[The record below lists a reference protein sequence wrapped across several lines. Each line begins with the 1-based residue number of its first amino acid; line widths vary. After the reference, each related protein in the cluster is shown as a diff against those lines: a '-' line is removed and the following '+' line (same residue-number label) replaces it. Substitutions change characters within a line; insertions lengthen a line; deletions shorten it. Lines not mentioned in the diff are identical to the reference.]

1 MGWNRFGANGL
12 SGFQAYSAKPS
23 SRFSYLYLI
32 VSIKFASTI
41 HILSTFNLAHCLL
54 VCKYLYKKQSCR
66 MKFFQKILK
75 KSLAQKF
82 IRIFY
87 LLIEYKAINYISAA
101 EDSAKMLHLGC
112 KNELI
117 NDSQS
122 TSAILATVEKSTQLS
137 KELQHIKSVLIL
149 LAQMV
154 SLNSNLVFIWNR
166 A

>member
-1 MGWNRFGANGL
+1 
-12 SGFQAYSAKPS
+12 
-23 SRFSYLYLI
+23 
-32 VSIKFASTI
+32 
-41 HILSTFNLAHCLL
+41 
-54 VCKYLYKKQSCR
+54 